1 MAEQTFPRLVSLAC
15 HDLRTPLATVHGFAK
30 TLLRA
35 EQLTE
40 RTARH
45 LGMIEEASAEM
56 NDLLDQLALVARIEA
71 DRYEPELAEVDSLE
85 LAETASGRV
94 KAGAVDLSGEG
105 APLLVPAAATERAIA
120 AFAECALR
128 HGGLERVAL
137 DVRGRELVLSPT
149 TVESAPVL
157 TSEELRDLG
166 AAAGRRLVEALGGAV
181 SLEGETFVIRL
192 PG

>member
-1 MAEQTFPRLVSLAC
+1 
-15 HDLRTPLATVHGFAK
+15 
-30 TLLRA
+30 
-35 EQLTE
+35 
-40 RTARH
+40 
-45 LGMIEEASAEM
+45 
-56 NDLLDQLALVARIEA
+56 
-71 DRYEPELAEVDSLE
+71 
-85 LAETASGRV
+85 
-94 KAGAVDLSGEG
+94 
-105 APLLVPAAATERAIA
+105 LVPAAATERAIA

>member
-1 MAEQTFPRLVSLAC
+1 M
-15 HDLRTPLATVHGFAK
+15 HGFAK